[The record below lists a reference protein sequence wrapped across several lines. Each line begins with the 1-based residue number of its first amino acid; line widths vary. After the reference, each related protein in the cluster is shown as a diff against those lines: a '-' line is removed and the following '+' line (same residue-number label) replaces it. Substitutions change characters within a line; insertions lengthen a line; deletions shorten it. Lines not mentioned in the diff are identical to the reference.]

1 MVNAMQILS
10 AICGRATTGGHRLM
24 MFRAIPLLLVAVSLA
39 GCGGGGDDARF
50 AIQGEVTF
58 DGKPLPLGV
67 IRFLPTGGGSHP
79 MVQANIKEGQYSLPW
94 NEGPQA
100 GEHRVEIVAIAPV
113 PESVANAPDSEVAMG
128 EYIRQHGRPK
138 PAVTIPV
145 KYNRQSEL
153 TAKVAADGDNTFDF
167 QLEPGPQTA
176 ARK

>member
-1 MVNAMQILS
+1 MVSVMQFLP
-10 AICGRATTGGHRLM
+10 AIYGHRATGVHRM
-24 MFRAIPLLLVAVSLA
+24 MRLRTIPLLLVAVSLA
-39 GCGGGGDDARF
+39 GCGGGGEDARL

-67 IRFLPTGGGSHP
+67 IRFLPTSGGSHP

-100 GEHRVEIVAIAPV
+100 GEHRVEIMAIAPV

-128 EYIRQHGRPK
+128 EYIRKHGRPK
-138 PAVTIPV
+138 PAVTIPP

-153 TAKVAADGDNTFDF
+153 TAKVAPDSDNTFNF